1 MTDTVAEGKAADTTI
16 PSARPTDTVTD
27 PSRVVLPLQGR
38 VGRQQVDDT
47 SLPGAEVLAAG
58 DRAGDRLNT
67 ATAGEHG
74 SKGTSKFC
82 ANSGLMGTTRA
93 APSSQRLG
101 GNTEN
106 SSVANSHNKGEDGFG
121 STERIASSGAAAG
134 DAAATATDAPL
145 QRELVAPAGGA
156 ARMTHS
162 SQMLG
167 SNAEADESPIRNSVC
182 GARSRETSTPAA
194 ATDTK
199 GELPRNIEEDAQRG
213 IESTV
218 LSWRGRGCCSL
229 AQRNRPWRR
238 HRVAGLGPCRLI
250 AYGSLADAVR
260 LAARLGGRPSAH
272 LAAFGG

>member
-1 MTDTVAEGKAADTTI
+1 M
-16 PSARPTDTVTD
+16 
-27 PSRVVLPLQGR
+27 LPLQGK
-38 VGRQQVDDT
+38 GGGQQFGDTSPSEGQQGSDT
-47 SLPGAEVLAAG
+47 SLSGAKVLATG
-58 DRAGDRLNT
+58 DRAGNGAGDRPNT
-67 ATAGEHG
+67 ATAVEHG
-74 SKGTSKFC
+74 AEGASKFC

-106 SSVANSHNKGEDGFG
+106 SSVANSHSKGEDGFG

-199 GELPRNIEEDAQRG
+199 GELPRNIEKAAQRG
-213 IESTV
+213 IESTA
-218 LSWRGRGCCSL
+218 LSWSDGDAQTNAAGEWSSESQRQALLKIAAEKGHRQL
-229 AQRNRPWRR
+229 AE
-238 HRVAGLGPCRLI
+238 A
-250 AYGSLADAVR
+250 
-260 LAARLGGRPSAH
+260 
-272 LAAFGG
+272 

>member
-16 PSARPTDTVTD
+16 PSARPTDTD
-27 PSRVVLPLQGR
+27 PSRVALPLQGR
-38 VGRQQVDDT
+38 VGRQQVGDT
-47 SLPGAEVLAAG
+47 SPPGAEVFAAG

-67 ATAGEHG
+67 ATAGEPG
-74 SKGTSKFC
+74 SEGTSKFC

-106 SSVANSHNKGEDGFG
+106 SSVANSHSKGEDGFG

-167 SNAEADESPIRNSVC
+167 SNAEADESPIRNSGC
-182 GARSRETSTPAA
+182 GARSRETSTSAA
-194 ATDTK
+194 ATDTE
-199 GELPRNIEEDAQRG
+199 GELPRNIEEAARQG

-218 LSWRGRGCCSL
+218 LSWPDGDAQTNAAGEWSSESQRQALLKIAAEKGHRQL
-229 AQRNRPWRR
+229 AE
-238 HRVAGLGPCRLI
+238 A
-250 AYGSLADAVR
+250 
-260 LAARLGGRPSAH
+260 
-272 LAAFGG
+272 